1 MKHKLS
7 QWHDGS
13 VKPVHV
19 GVYETDIEP
28 STFQFWNGEFWGYCG
43 VNPSSA
49 YSGKRFKSAHQ
60 YGKWRGILK

>member
-19 GVYETDIEP
+19 GVYKTECGYQHWNGKFWGFFMPTVKYALQFRDEP
-28 STFQFWNGEFWGYCG
+28 SKCYA
-43 VNPSSA
+43 PA
-49 YSGKRFKSAHQ
+49 
-60 YGKWRGILK
+60 WRGILK